1 MKEHVPVMVNE
12 VLEALMPWEKVNVTV
27 DATLGLGGHSGFIL
41 KNCPEAYLIG
51 FDQDPYAREIA
62 EENLKGF
69 SGRFEIEADNFRH
82 IEKLKERPGW
92 KGASSVLFDLGVSNM
107 QITESERGFSFQEDG
122 PLDMR
127 MDAAEHTNSELTAKE
142 ILDSWSIKEITDIF
156 RKYGEEQYAY
166 QIARGIVRNREAGR
180 ILKTTGDLV
189 ELIRTILP
197 APVQRKMGGH
207 PARKVFQALRIAV
220 NDEMNALEEAL
231 DGALKIL
238 VPGGKIL
245 VISYHSL
252 EDRIVKTKFRKW
264 QEEYLGKAKP
274 RKALIPSEIEIERNH
289 KSRSAKLRI
298 FESETE
304 ISRKGEKYDV
314 LHRMPT

>member
-1 MKEHVPVMVNE
+1 MKEHVPVMVDE
-12 VLEALMPWEKVNVTV
+12 VLEALRSWEEVGITV

-41 KNCPEAYLIG
+41 NNCPEAYVIG

-62 EENLKGF
+62 EENLSQF
-69 SGRFEIEADNFRH
+69 SGRFEIEADNFRN

-92 KGASSVLFDLGVSNM
+92 EGASVVFFDLGVSNM

-127 MDAAEHTNSELTAKE
+127 MDAEDRTNSELTAKE
-142 ILDSWSIKEITDIF
+142 IVDKWSIKEITEIF
-156 RKYGEEQYAY
+156 RRYGEEQYAY
-166 QIARGIVRNREAGR
+166 QIARGIVRNREAGES
-180 ILKTTGDLV
+180 LNTTEDLV
-189 ELIRTILP
+189 KLIRKILP

-231 DGALKIL
+231 NGSLKVL
-238 VPGGKIL
+238 RPGGKVL
-245 VISYHSL
+245 AISYHSL

-264 QEEYLGKAKP
+264 QGEGLGRAKP
-274 RKALIPSEIEIERNH
+274 RKAIIPSETEIENNY

-298 FESETE
+298 FELETE
-304 ISRKGEKYDV
+304 ILREGGKDDAI
-314 LHRMPT
+314 HRMPT

>member
-1 MKEHVPVMVNE
+1 MKEHIPVMVNE
-12 VLEALMPWEKVNVTV
+12 VLEALRPWEEVSITV
-27 DATLGLGGHSGFIL
+27 DATLGLGGHTGFIL
-41 KNCPEAYLIG
+41 NNCPEAYVIG
-51 FDQDPYAREIA
+51 FDQDPYARKIA
-62 EENLKGF
+62 EENLSRF
-69 SGRFEIEADNFRH
+69 TGRFEIEADNFRH
-82 IEKLKERPGW
+82 IEKLKERAGW

-127 MDAAEHTNSELTAKE
+127 MDAAEQTNSELTAKE
-142 ILDSWSIKEITDIF
+142 ILDNRSIKEITEIF
-156 RKYGEEQYAY
+156 RNYGEEQYAY
-166 QIARGIVRNREAGR
+166 QIARGIVRNRESGGS
-180 ILKTTGDLV
+180 LSTTGDLV
-189 ELIRTILP
+189 DLIRKILP

-238 VPGGKIL
+238 SPGGKIL
-245 VISYHSL
+245 AISYHSL
-252 EDRIVKTKFRKW
+252 EDRIVKTRFRKW
-264 QEEYLGKAKP
+264 QAEGLGKARP
-274 RKALIPSEIEIERNH
+274 RKAIIPSEIEIENNH

-304 ISRKGEKYDV
+304 NSRKGDKADAI
-314 LHRMPT
+314 HRMPT